1 MQRLCDKHHTWDE
14 RGVGGLIPGMLLQ
27 GMTGHPFGSPDMIGG
42 GEYISFQE
50 NSGKYFDA
58 ELFVRYCEIAALM
71 PVMQFSAAPW
81 RLLGEEDYEKVL
93 AAMRVR
99 EKYLPVLLETV
110 QHAYETGEPVVRHM
124 EYVFPGQGMEKT
136 MNQFMIGDK
145 LLVAPVTEK
154 GAASRS
160 VRIPRGRWKL
170 EDKILESNGEE
181 QVLDS
186 RGGLLVLESID
197 VIKKDEKTDIEM

>member
-1 MQRLCDKHHTWDE
+1 
-14 RGVGGLIPGMLLQ
+14 
-27 GMTGHPFGSPDMIGG
+27 
-42 GEYISFQE
+42 
-50 NSGKYFDA
+50 
-58 ELFVRYCEIAALM
+58 
-71 PVMQFSAAPW
+71 
-81 RLLGEEDYEKVL
+81 
-93 AAMRVR
+93 
-99 EKYLPVLLETV
+99 
-110 QHAYETGEPVVRHM
+110 M